1 MLLAGY
7 AISTLSISTTS
18 MLLYEVGNDRG
29 LLLVQDSVA
38 QAGQGVG
45 ALIRHYDEKVL
56 GL

>member
-1 MLLAGY
+1 VLLAGY